1 MFSVVL
7 TSVST
12 SFESSIWV
20 DSDYAVTPGS
30 FWLHGLLKKWPRRM
44 AEKPVLPGTPG
55 TPTGPTL
62 SAFKGLLPFNVGDM
76 QEDVC
81 RWIKLMSTT

>member
-12 SFESSIWV
+12 SFESSSQLELSNDVETLVKTGI
-20 DSDYAVTPGS
+20 DYDYAVTPGS
-30 FWLHGLLKKWPRRM
+30 FWLYVLLKKWPRRM

-55 TPTGPTL
+55 TPTGPT
-62 SAFKGLLPFNVGDM
+62 
-76 QEDVC
+76 
-81 RWIKLMSTT
+81 